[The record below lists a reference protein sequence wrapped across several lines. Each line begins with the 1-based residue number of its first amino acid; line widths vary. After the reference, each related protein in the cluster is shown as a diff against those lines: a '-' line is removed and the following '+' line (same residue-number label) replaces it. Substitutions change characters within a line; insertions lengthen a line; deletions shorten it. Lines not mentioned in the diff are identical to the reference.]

1 MSDAIDPNDPAIR
14 IENHPYSSI
23 ALNAAGRDA
32 YCALQSAG
40 EALKNGIWL
49 QSRREREKALDAFEI
64 RAMRLIAMGD
74 FPPGKVPD
82 VSLMELRRWTLSS
95 GAAATALSMFR
106 QGLLQLGMD
115 ANVPDVEAEDLW
127 DSVSNLVRL
136 AGYVLCRQ
144 KMYWVREKSKPRVH
158 WLPWNPSGCVCWLA
172 GPDGNL
178 LRVSRGSQH
187 TDVFKLHDYS
197 EGRRGEGLAW
207 GSLEHIVQVADA
219 WISERGYALDGAM
232 PVPPESPEPIPV
244 SWCSH
249 DYWGLVLR
257 KADHTIVGHVKTLK
271 DEDRENPYEAS
282 VGSAASTW
290 SCMANAI
297 NDVEFRAAKAGYKV
311 VPYL

>member
-115 ANVPDVEAEDLW
+115 ANVLRREYSALR

-144 KMYWVREKSKPRVH
+144 KMYWVREKSKPQVH
-158 WLPWNPSGCVCWLA
+158 WLPWSPSKCVCWLA

-178 LRVSRGSQH
+178 LRISRGNLH
-187 TDVFKLHDYS
+187 TDVFVLSDYS
-197 EGRRGEGLAW
+197 EGRRGTALAQ
-207 GSLEHIVQVADA
+207 GSFELVAKVADA
-219 WISERGYALDGAM
+219 WISTRGFELDGVM
-232 PVPPESPEPIPV
+232 PAPPESPEPIPV

>member
-1 MSDAIDPNDPAIR
+1 
-14 IENHPYSSI
+14 
-23 ALNAAGRDA
+23 
-32 YCALQSAG
+32 
-40 EALKNGIWL
+40 
-49 QSRREREKALDAFEI
+49 
-64 RAMRLIAMGD
+64 
-74 FPPGKVPD
+74 
-82 VSLMELRRWTLSS
+82 
-95 GAAATALSMFR
+95 
-106 QGLLQLGMD
+106 
-115 ANVPDVEAEDLW
+115 
-127 DSVSNLVRL
+127 
-136 AGYVLCRQ
+136 
-144 KMYWVREKSKPRVH
+144 MYWVREKSKPQVH

-178 LRVSRGSQH
+178 LRVSRGNLH
-187 TDVFKLHDYS
+187 TDVFVLSDYS
-197 EGRRGEGLAW
+197 EGRRGTALAQ
-207 GSLEHIVQVADA
+207 GSFEYVAKEAGA